1 MARWGV
7 VGGGVLG
14 CSMALR
20 LAQQGHQVT
29 LYESATEL
37 GGLAS
42 AWQIPGPDGTTLTWD
57 RHYHVTLLSDARTR
71 AMLAAIG
78 LDRDLKWVETRTG
91 YYGPDGNLVSVSNSL
106 EFLKL
111 PGLNLLDKARL
122 AGTILGGS
130 RIKDGRR
137 MERIGVDR
145 WLRRWS
151 GRHTYDR
158 FWVPLLRAKLGD
170 AHDQASSAFIW
181 ATIQRLYAARRS
193 GLKKEMFGYV
203 NGGYNRVMTRFGE
216 CLVDAGVKVELGA
229 RVATVRMAE
238 GGGLDIEA
246 STASEHLDRAMS
258 SVEHFDDVVVTLASP
273 LAAEL
278 CPDLSDAE
286 RARLRA
292 VRYQGIVCAS
302 VVLDRPLGGYYLTY
316 ITDPSTPFTAVVEMT
331 AFVDPGELGGKTLV
345 YLPKYVAP
353 DDPLFDADDETVRS
367 SFVPYLRKMYPDLK
381 DTDVI
386 SFQVSRVRR
395 VFAVPTLRY
404 SDTMPSIDTSVP
416 GLKLAGS
423 ANLPFATSNVDDT
436 LSLVDRIVPVGA
448 GGAHGQRSA
457 S

>member
-20 LAQQGHQVT
+20 LAGQGHQVT
-29 LYESATEL
+29 LYESAAEL
-37 GGLAS
+37 GGLAA
-42 AWQIPGPDGTTLTWD
+42 AWQLPGPDGTTLTWD

-71 AMLAAIG
+71 AMLASIG
-78 LDRDLKWVETRTG
+78 LDKELKWVETRTG

-130 RIKDGRR
+130 RIRDGHR
-137 MERIGVDR
+137 MERVAVGR

-151 GRHTYDR
+151 GRRTYDR

-170 AHDQASSAFIW
+170 AHDKASAAFIW

-203 NGGYNRVMTRFGE
+203 PGGYDRIMTRFAETLGA
-216 CLVDAGVKVELGA
+216 AGVRIELGA
-229 RVATVRMAE
+229 PVSAVRMRE
-238 GGGLDIEA
+238 GGGLTIERA
-246 STASEHLDRAMS
+246 GRAEH
-258 SVEHFDDVVVTLASP
+258 VDDVVVTLAAP
-273 LAAEL
+273 LAAAI
-278 CPDLSDAE
+278 CPDLSAAE
-286 RARLRA
+286 RGRLEA
-292 VRYQGIVCAS
+292 VHYQGIVCAS
-302 VVLDRPLGGYYLTY
+302 VLLDRPLGGYYLTY

-331 AFVDPGELGGKTLV
+331 AFVDPAELAGKTLV
-345 YLPKYVAP
+345 YLPKYVAA
-353 DDPLFDADDETVRS
+353 DDPLLGADDATIRA
-367 SFVPYLRKMYPDLK
+367 SFLPYLRTMYPDLR
-381 DTDVI
+381 DDDVI

-404 SDTMPSIDTSVP
+404 SDTMPSIATSVP
-416 GLKLAGS
+416 GLRLAGS

-436 LSLVDRIVPVGA
+436 LSLVDVVVPVDA
-448 GGAHGQRSA
+448 ARGG
-457 S
+457 